1 MIAVDLN
8 EVSIPLVWEELFGR
22 PDPPEVEI
30 GAGKGRFL
38 LEMAALHPQRSLLGV
53 ERAAKYH
60 DMVCQ
65 RAARRGIGTIR
76 MLRTTAEDLFFRL
89 LRPDSVARIHV
100 YFPDPWPKKRHHK
113 RRLFTTGNVEAMA
126 RALVPGGHLLVKT
139 DHEEYAGVIAEVLAA
154 SSTEEV
160 DPDRAFEGI
169 PPTSYELKYRREDR
183 PIWAFARRRPVTAME
198 GHRA

>member
-1 MIAVDLN
+1 MIDVDLN
-8 EVSIPLVWEELFGR
+8 EVSVPLVWEQLFGR

-38 LEMAALHPQRSLLGV
+38 LEMAALHPERSLLGV

-60 DMVCQ
+60 DLVCR

-89 LRPDSVARIHV
+89 LRPASVANIHV

-113 RRLFTTGNVEAMA
+113 RRLFQPDTVEAMA
-126 RALVPGGHLLVKT
+126 RALVPGGLLLVKT
-139 DHEEYAGVIAEVLAA
+139 DHGEYAAVIAQVLER
-154 SSTEEV
+154 SS
-160 DPDRAFEGI
+160 
-169 PPTSYELKYRREDR
+169 L
-183 PIWAFARRRPVTAME
+183 
-198 GHRA
+198 

>member
-8 EVSIPLVWEELFGR
+8 EVSVPLVWEELFGR

-38 LEMAALHPQRSLLGV
+38 LEMARLHPERSLLGV

-60 DMVCQ
+60 EMVCR
-65 RAARRGIGTIR
+65 RAARHGVATIR

-89 LRPDSVARIHV
+89 LPPASVANIHV

-113 RRLFTTGNVEAMA
+113 RRLIRPEVVDAMA
-126 RALVPGGHLLVKT
+126 RALLPGGMLLIKT
-139 DHEEYAGVIAEVLAA
+139 DHSEYAEVIGEVLRG
-154 SSTEEV
+154 SSLLEIIDAGT
-160 DPDRAFEGI
+160 ALEGI
-169 PPTSYELKYRREDR
+169 PLTSYELKYRREDR
-183 PIWAFARRRPVTAME
+183 PIQSFASRRSAGERNHA
-198 GHRA
+198 

>member
-1 MIAVDLN
+1 MIDVDLN
-8 EVSIPLVWEELFGR
+8 EVSVPLVWEQLFGR

-38 LEMAALHPQRSLLGV
+38 LEMAALHPERSLLGV

-60 DMVCQ
+60 DLVCR

-89 LRPDSVARIHV
+89 LRPASVANIHV

-113 RRLFTTGNVEAMA
+113 RRLFQPDTVEAMA
-126 RALVPGGHLLVKT
+126 RALVPGGLLLVKT
-139 DHEEYAGVIAEVLAA
+139 DHGEYAAVIAQVLER
-154 SSTEEV
+154 SSLEPE
-160 DPDRAFEGI
+160 DPAPCFREI
-169 PPTSYELKYRREDR
+169 PETSYELKYRREDR
-183 PIWAFARRRPVTAME
+183 PIWAFARRRPSGEPRV
-198 GHRA
+198 